1 MMNDIEYTK
10 MNDVEMQHF
19 WYKTIHNLILQNTK
33 QGINLLDLGCGT
45 GGVVNKVKHQ
55 FQTVVG
61 MDISELSLSFAKVKN
76 PEVEFIQ
83 SDLNDL
89 KLDHQYSQITCID
102 VLEYIE
108 DDNSFI
114 QKIHDALAENGTFIL
129 NVPAYKW
136 LLSYHDEKVG
146 QQKRYEKKEIVELL
160 ERNGLKIKFIT
171 FWNTLLF
178 PILLIKRKFLKSES
192 SDVENI
198 HPVVNKILFNVMRI
212 ELFILRF
219 KIRLPFGS
227 SIFVVVTK

>member
-10 MNDVEMQHF
+10 MNDVEMHHF

-33 QGINLLDLGCGT
+33 QGITLLDLGCGT
-45 GGVVNKVKHQ
+45 GGVVNKIKHQ

-61 MDISELSLSFAKVKN
+61 MDISELSLSFAKGKN
-76 PEVEFIQ
+76 PDVSFIQ

-89 KLDHQYSQITCID
+89 KLDQKYSQITCID

-160 ERNGLKIKFIT
+160 ERNGFKIKFIT

-192 SDVENI
+192 SDVDNI
-198 HPVVNKILFNVMRI
+198 HPVTNKLLFNVMRI